1 MLLSF
6 FLLQCVQVNELAV
19 DYHLKRRELGQSVPG
34 QIDVARQVFFSAR
47 SIAIVVG
54 GGSGVLLV
62 VLLTNVVVM
71 LSQVPLPTAPEG
83 RGA

>member
-1 MLLSF
+1 MNLAKVFPARSTLPGNF
-6 FLLQCVQVNELAV
+6 FT
-19 DYHLKRRELGQSVPG
+19 
-34 QIDVARQVFFSAR
+34 AR
-47 SIAIVVG
+47 SIVVVVG

-71 LSQVPLPTAPEG
+71 LSQVPLPTALEG